1 MEHLVTYA
9 YVSVFQNKPSHGPQS
24 RLGHVFILR
33 YYNIYLV
40 HQTSTADLAPAPE
53 GAKRAQDIA
62 DDDDAV
68 AWGDNSVSSCR
79 SYSRAK
85 GPSAGAG
92 AFPTCMALSLY
103 GEDPRVPRRGAKGLV
118 EPLGPLEL
126 AAMARRRRYLPS

>member
-79 SYSRAK
+79 SYSRGTGNGTRAE
-85 GPSAGAG
+85 
-92 AFPTCMALSLY
+92 AFPVALFY
-103 GEDPRVPRRGAKGLV
+103 
-118 EPLGPLEL
+118 
-126 AAMARRRRYLPS
+126 M